1 MAGDAAYLIALTN
14 IFGIGPVGA
23 VSVARTFTTPDALE
37 NASSAELDKALG
49 ERWANAIRGQLK
61 NGWQSLLTKSQNVVS
76 EHLKSGIRPI
86 AVTEDEY
93 PALLR
98 LIPDPPPVLYAK
110 GNIPLLKVLDAVAVI
125 GTRKPTTGGTKVA
138 SKVAGHLASSGFVIV
153 SGLARGIDSAAHR
166 AACDAGFTIAVLANP
181 LDKVYPA
188 ENRELAENI
197 VDGGGTL
204 VAELPKG
211 EPTYRNA
218 FVRRDRIQS
227 GMSLAVIPVQTDVEG
242 GTMHTVR
249 FAEAQHRLLFC
260 PKPLPEESN
269 RKEYGGI
276 WQLLRANR
284 ATEFQREDYTSVI
297 SKVRE
302 RKTKWIHEYHLVDTP
317 LPQRPK
323 AAIELKERPAP
334 KDKTPAEK
342 LEELCRALRLDAD
355 KKVFNSVMAKVRT
368 RLFGKNVGK
377 KESGK
382 EQNEKQQLALLAG
395 ATVQRHSER
404 RDKSEE
410 EAKRKRAVAKA
421 LLYEIKNFYHWYYRH
436 LRPLLPPNL
445 DLETCPPPTISAPTA
460 QFFMV
465 YRANMDTL
473 GTLDDAVVELVVK
486 FYGLAERLLAA
497 IQEYRTALAFE
508 LQLQKNVPAGS
519 APRKLLR
526 EIQTIMF
533 DTDRAAVNAG
543 RSLGSVAG
551 MSDDPFAKM
560 DD

>member
-1 MAGDAAYLIALTN
+1 MASDAAYLIALTN

-23 VSVARTFTTPDALE
+23 LSVARTFKTPDALE
-37 NASSAELDKALG
+37 SASSAELDKALG
-49 ERWANAIRGQLK
+49 ERWASAIRGQLK

-93 PALLR
+93 PPLLR

-197 VDGGGTL
+197 VEGGGTL

-227 GMSLAVIPVQTDVEG
+227 GMSLAIIPVQTDVEG

-260 PKPLPEESN
+260 PKPLPEESE
-269 RKEYGGI
+269 RKEYAGI
-276 WQLLRANR
+276 WQLIRSNR
-284 ATEFQREDYTSVI
+284 AIAFQSREDYTDVI
-297 SKVRE
+297 SRIRE
-302 RKTKWIHEYHLVDTP
+302 QKAKWIDEYHLIDTP
-317 LPQRPK
+317 ILPRPK
-323 AAIELKERPAP
+323 SAEMASKP
-334 KDKTPAEK
+334 KDPADK
-342 LEELCRALRLDAD
+342 LEELCRALGLDTD
-355 KKVFNSVMAKVRT
+355 KKRFNAVLAKVRN
-368 RLFGKNVGK
+368 RLFGKGALNK
-377 KESGK
+377 DL
-382 EQNEKQQLALLAG
+382 QRDEKQQALIYDENAAPHSIDSIPRDVRSIPAIDKEYILYCDRSAILKEHPYNLGIDEAFERAEDLRKQGWKIRFVDTAQMTKDERYAAYLRATTPAMKNKSPIRQVFGSLKQSGFMFGLGVPALVVQTPSGEVLDVFPHRQSERIVTINAFLSRLAG
-395 ATVQRHSER
+395 A
-404 RDKSEE
+404 
-410 EAKRKRAVAKA
+410 
-421 LLYEIKNFYHWYYRH
+421 
-436 LRPLLPPNL
+436 
-445 DLETCPPPTISAPTA
+445 
-460 QFFMV
+460 
-465 YRANMDTL
+465 
-473 GTLDDAVVELVVK
+473 
-486 FYGLAERLLAA
+486 
-497 IQEYRTALAFE
+497 
-508 LQLQKNVPAGS
+508 
-519 APRKLLR
+519 
-526 EIQTIMF
+526 
-533 DTDRAAVNAG
+533 
-543 RSLGSVAG
+543 
-551 MSDDPFAKM
+551 
-560 DD
+560 